1 MLPSKGPCRYFM
13 EVGCLWTLKG
23 LYGARLCV
31 TLCISIMYEPIGF
44 TYVGGFGWSWG
55 IHEGKDDVVTKC
67 I

>member
-1 MLPSKGPCRYFM
+1 
-13 EVGCLWTLKG
+13 
-23 LYGARLCV
+23 
-31 TLCISIMYEPIGF
+31 MYEPIGF